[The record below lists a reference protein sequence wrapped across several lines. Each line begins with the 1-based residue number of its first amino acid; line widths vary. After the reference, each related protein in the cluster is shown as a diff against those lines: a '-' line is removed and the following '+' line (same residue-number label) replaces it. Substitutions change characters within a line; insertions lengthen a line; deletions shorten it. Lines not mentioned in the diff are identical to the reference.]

1 MKHVRE
7 IKVALLAI
15 VCGFLLYFGM
25 YFLRG
30 MNIFSPTRTY
40 VGVFERINGLT
51 EQAPVFVRGYNVG
64 QVNRI
69 EYDFSRRNAFHV
81 SVAIDRHIAVPEGAE
96 MVLVADGIMG
106 GKAIE
111 LIIPV
116 SEGQAMALA
125 SDTLPTR
132 VEKGLVETLETG
144 LLAHLDSVLLRV
156 DSVVATVEQ
165 QLEGDHISNT
175 LTHIDRITQ
184 DLTVSAAD
192 IRRLTHQRLP
202 GIADSAAVV
211 IDNVNAVLTDV
222 KQADIPGIAKKADN
236 TIAQLQ
242 QAVNSKES
250 TLGLLLHDPAIYN
263 HLDSTV
269 VSVNKL
275 VTDLKE
281 NPKRYVHFSLFGSKD
296 KDKDKKK

>member
-1 MKHVRE
+1 MKHTRE

-30 MNIFSPTRTY
+30 TNIFSPTRTY
-40 VGVFERINGLT
+40 TGVFERVNGLT
-51 EQAPVFVRGYNVG
+51 EQAPVYVRGYNVG
-64 QVNRI
+64 QVEHI
-69 EYDFSRRNAFHV
+69 AYDFSRHNAFRVTV
-81 SVAIDRHIAVPEGAE
+81 SIDKHISVPEGSE
-96 MVLVADGIMG
+96 MVLVADGLLG

-111 LIIPV
+111 LILPV
-116 SEGQAMALA
+116 TEGQPAVALA
-125 SDTLPTR
+125 QDTLPTR
-132 VEKGLVETLETG
+132 IEQGLVESLETG

-156 DSVVATVEQ
+156 DSVVANVEG
-165 QLEGDHISNT
+165 QLEGDHIKHT
-175 LTHIDRITQ
+175 LTHLDRISE
-184 DLTVSAAD
+184 DLTVSAKD
-192 IRRLTHQRLP
+192 IRQLTHQRLP
-202 GIADSAAVV
+202 RIADSAAVA

-222 KQADIPGIAKKADN
+222 KQADIAGIAKKADN
-236 TIAQLQ
+236 TIEQLQ

-250 TLGLLLHDPAIYN
+250 TLGLLLHDPSIYN

-269 VSVNKL
+269 VSVNQL

-296 KDKDKKK
+296 KK

>member
-81 SVAIDRHIAVPEGAE
+81 SVAIDKHIAVPEGAE

-192 IRRLTHQRLP
+192 I
-202 GIADSAAVV
+202 
-211 IDNVNAVLTDV
+211 IDNINSVLTDV